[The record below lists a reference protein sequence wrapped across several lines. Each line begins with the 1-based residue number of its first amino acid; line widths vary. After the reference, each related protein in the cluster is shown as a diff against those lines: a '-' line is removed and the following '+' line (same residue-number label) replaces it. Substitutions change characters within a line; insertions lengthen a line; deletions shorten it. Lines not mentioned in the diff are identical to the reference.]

1 MTTVDIAHMTPR
13 ERLDL
18 IGELWDSLAPEDVH
32 LSPGQEVELARRMAT
47 FDADAKAAVPWDQ
60 VEAEL
65 DRRRR

>member
-1 MTTVDIAHMTPR
+1 MTTVDIARMTPR

-18 IGELWDSLAPEDVH
+18 IGELWDSLAPEDVN
-32 LSPGQEVELARRMAT
+32 LSPAHEAELVRRMAT

-65 DRRRR
+65 DRRLR